1 MAIVG
6 VGTDIIEVSRIEK
19 SLARGDSLTKRG
31 LTPTEQEEMSASVD
45 EVAYL
50 AKRFAAK
57 EACAKAFGRGIS
69 AGLSFQ
75 HMQVIHD
82 EFGKPGWH
90 FTDTAAQWIEEM
102 GVVASHLSIS
112 DEQHYAVATV
122 ILESE

>member
-6 VGTDIIEVSRIEK
+6 LGTDIIEVSRIEK
-19 SLARGDSLTKRG
+19 SLARGDSLSKRV
-31 LTPTEQEEMSASVD
+31 LTPIEREEMSASVD
-45 EVAYL
+45 EAAYL

-75 HMQVIHD
+75 HMQVVHD

-122 ILESE
+122 ILESK

>member
-6 VGTDIIEVSRIEK
+6 LGTDIIEVSRIEK
-19 SLARGDSLTKRG
+19 SLARGDSLTKRV
-31 LTPTEQEEMSASVD
+31 LTPKEQEEMSASVD
-45 EVAYL
+45 EAAYL
-50 AKRFAAK
+50 ARRFAAK

-75 HMQVIHD
+75 HMQVVHD
-82 EFGKPGWH
+82 DYGKPSWY
-90 FTDTAAQWIEEM
+90 FTDTAAQWIKEM

-112 DEQHYAVATV
+112 DEKHYAVATV

>member
-6 VGTDIIEVSRIEK
+6 LGTDIIEVSRIEK
-19 SLARGDSLTKRG
+19 SLARGDSLTKRV
-31 LTPTEQEEMSASVD
+31 LTPKEQEEMSASVD
-45 EVAYL
+45 EAAYL

-75 HMQVIHD
+75 HMQVVHD
-82 EFGKPGWH
+82 DYGKPSWH
-90 FTDTAAQWIEEM
+90 FTDTAAEWIKEM

-112 DEQHYAVATV
+112 DEKHYAVATV

>member
-6 VGTDIIEVSRIEK
+6 LGTDIIEVSRIEK
-19 SLARGDSLTKRG
+19 SLARGDSLTKRV
-31 LTPTEQEEMSASVD
+31 LTSTEQEEMSASVD
-45 EVAYL
+45 EAAYL

-75 HMQVIHD
+75 HMQVVHD

-90 FTDTAAQWIEEM
+90 FTGTAAQWIEEM

-122 ILESE
+122 IFESE

>member
-6 VGTDIIEVSRIEK
+6 LGTDIIEVSRIEK
-19 SLARGDSLTKRG
+19 SLARGDSLTKRV
-31 LTPTEQEEMSASVD
+31 LTPIEREEMSASVD
-45 EVAYL
+45 EAAYL

-75 HMQVIHD
+75 HMQVVHD

-90 FTDTAAQWIEEM
+90 FTDIAAQWIEEM

>member
-19 SLARGDSLTKRG
+19 SLARGDSLTKRV

-45 EVAYL
+45 EAAYL